1 MKCTE
6 CQFDNREGAKFCSEC
21 GLKFE
26 FSCPECGT
34 SIRAHGKF
42 CDECGCVLEPPK
54 EIFDDVSDAGSP
66 PIQPAVRIN
75 AEDVALS
82 IGERKHVT
90 VLFSDLSGYTTMT
103 EKLDPEEVKEIMS
116 RIFGEIAH
124 VLTKYEGFIERFI
137 GDEVMAVF
145 GVPKTHD
152 DDPLRAIK
160 AVIEIHE
167 LVERIS
173 PQLEDKLGQ
182 PLSMHSGINTGLVV
196 TGEVKMGHGTYGLT
210 GDAINT
216 ASRLQGIAKAGE
228 ILVGYQ
234 TYRQTEGYFQFEK
247 LESTKVKGKTEKVQ
261 PYKYVSE
268 RKAPLTHQLS
278 DIKADLIGRNVELH
292 QLKKGF
298 EQLLT
303 GKGNVFLIYG
313 DAGTGKSRLIEE
325 FKLKLDPTQIQWYEG
340 HAYPYA
346 QNMPYFPIIHLFN
359 QALNIQDDNSPHEI
373 EKKIE
378 SFVDS
383 MEGAKQSIAH
393 YIGSLYGLNYTEV
406 ESSGPQDRRSRLLR
420 AIQSVFFSISQKRPT
435 VFLLEDLHWFDP
447 STLAVIR
454 KMLTQIRLPAIF
466 LCTHRLP
473 FALFSGQLIA
483 KIKNPLNEIYIRQL
497 SPSETQHMLKS
508 LLKAEH
514 LPQSLFDFILSKLEG
529 NPFFLEEVIKSLIE
543 SKTLVRENGH
553 WNLKKSIDDSHI
565 PSTIH
570 GVISARIDNLELEM
584 KQILQEAS
592 LIGRQFLYKILNRI
606 TRYENKLDSCLH
618 GLEQIDL
625 IKTKSLIPEIEYLFK
640 HALTQEVVYD
650 GILKKK
656 RQILHE
662 SIGQVIEQ
670 LFQDR
675 IPEFYETLAFHYK
688 NSLSLDKALDYLLK
702 SGDKS
707 LRNYALEEA
716 HQYFKEAFNLLADKQ
731 NRTETEDFTLIDII
745 VQWGLVFCYLGDFSQ
760 LSKILN
766 SYERIAGNF
775 VSSNRKGMF
784 YAWLGWTHFHKGNPK
799 KAYDYLTIALK
810 IGEEIEDSQI
820 IAYTNT
826 WLGLT
831 CAELGLFDEGINHAK
846 IGQKLSREIDLK
858 YETDYYAIHISLN
871 VEAYINFSLGKW
883 QNVLESGNTILEF
896 GLEHHCIR
904 SEVTGYFYI
913 AIAQLLTGQPTL
925 AIEYFDKVAN
935 RAVDPFYINLGKTYL
950 GLSYIMSEKPQDAEE
965 MLKEASE
972 FCDTYDEK
980 FIGAPASLFYG
991 LVLSAKGQ
999 INQGID
1005 VLETARKEFEV
1016 NHRKFFLSFA
1026 ELMIGTTILKLV
1038 INPNF
1043 NNIIK
1048 NDIEKDK
1055 ILNYM
1060 SLENAKEHLIASIEI
1075 SKNIGSLFVSAQG
1088 YLSLGHIYAVEKNL
1102 NEAKKC
1108 FDEAVTAFDTCE
1120 LEAFSNQAK
1129 AAFSSVAT
1137 I

>member
-82 IGERKHVT
+82 VGERKHVT

-196 TGEVKMGHGTYGLT
+196 TGEVKLGHGTYGLT

-325 FKLKLDPTQIQWYEG
+325 FKLKLDQTQIQWYEG
-340 HAYPYA
+340 HAYQYA

-359 QALNIQDDNSPHEI
+359 QALKIQDDNSPHEI

-406 ESSGPQDRRSRLLR
+406 ESSGPQDRRNRLLR

-466 LCTHRLP
+466 LCTYRLP
-473 FALFSGQLIA
+473 FALFSGQLIT
-483 KIKNPLNEIYIRQL
+483 KIKNPLNEIHIRQL

-584 KQILQEAS
+584 KQVLQEAS

-656 RQILHE
+656 RQTLHE

-675 IPEFYETLAFHYK
+675 IAEFYETLAFHYK

-784 YAWLGWTHFHKGNPK
+784 YAWLGWTHFHKGNPQ

-826 WLGLT
+826 WLGLS
-831 CAELGLFDEGINHAK
+831 CAELGLFNEGLNHAK
-846 IGQKLSREIDLK
+846 IGQKLSQKIDLN
-858 YETDYYAIHISLN
+858 YESDFYAIHISLN

-883 QNVLESGNTILEF
+883 KNVLESGNNILKF

-913 AIAQLLTGQPTL
+913 AIAQLLP
-925 AIEYFDKVAN
+925 
-935 RAVDPFYINLGKTYL
+935 R
-950 GLSYIMSEKPQDAEE
+950 SCM
-965 MLKEASE
+965 
-972 FCDTYDEK
+972 
-980 FIGAPASLFYG
+980 
-991 LVLSAKGQ
+991 
-999 INQGID
+999 
-1005 VLETARKEFEV
+1005 R
-1016 NHRKFFLSFA
+1016 
-1026 ELMIGTTILKLV
+1026 
-1038 INPNF
+1038 
-1043 NNIIK
+1043 
-1048 NDIEKDK
+1048 
-1055 ILNYM
+1055 
-1060 SLENAKEHLIASIEI
+1060 
-1075 SKNIGSLFVSAQG
+1075 
-1088 YLSLGHIYAVEKNL
+1088 
-1102 NEAKKC
+1102 
-1108 FDEAVTAFDTCE
+1108 
-1120 LEAFSNQAK
+1120 
-1129 AAFSSVAT
+1129 
-1137 I
+1137 